1 MLSYLILYYIIL
13 CYLIL
18 YYIILYY
25 VILSYIILSYII
37 LSYIILYYIILY
49 YLIYLSIYPS
59 LSPSMYIYMYNPRY
73 IYIYIYSQKIY
84 DSTIS
89 FFHLR
94 DQGDRQATTKA
105 LSQNEEA
112 KSQET
117 EEKHLLLRFF
127 LGFSVFGS
135 SFWVSILVRSKTVRQ
150 FKKTTTNI
158 TFLAIRCKVTIPFL
172 EGAVQI
178 CEEKIGETPRVKHQ
192 SCAQPKLTFSQAEF
206 VLNS

>member
-1 MLSYLILYYIIL
+1 MLSYLILYYLIL
-13 CYLIL
+13 YYLIL
-18 YYIILYY
+18 YYL
-25 VILSYIILSYII
+25 I
-37 LSYIILYYIILY
+37 LSYIILYYIILS
-49 YLIYLSIYPS
+49 IYLSIHLS
-59 LSPSMYIYMYNPRY
+59 LPPCIYMYNPR
-73 IYIYIYSQKIY
+73 YIYIYSQKIY

-117 EEKHLLLRFF
+117 EEKHLLLRRFF

>member
-1 MLSYLILYYIIL
+1 MLSYLILYYLIL
-13 CYLIL
+13 YYLIL
-18 YYIILYY
+18 YYL
-25 VILSYIILSYII
+25 ILS
-37 LSYIILYYIILY
+37 YIILY

-59 LSPSMYIYMYNPRY
+59 LSPSMYIYMYNPR
-73 IYIYIYSQKIY
+73 YIYIYSQKIY

-117 EEKHLLLRFF
+117 EEKHLLLRRFF

>member
-1 MLSYLILYYIIL
+1 MLSYL
-13 CYLIL
+13 
-18 YYIILYY
+18 
-25 VILSYIILSYII
+25 S
-37 LSYIILYYIILY
+37 
-49 YLIYLSIYPS
+49 IYLSIHLSISVS
-59 LSPSMYIYMYNPRY
+59 LHVYIY
-73 IYIYIYSQKIY
+73 ICIIHVIYIYSQKIY

-117 EEKHLLLRFF
+117 EEKHLLLRRFF

-178 CEEKIGETPRVKHQ
+178 WRKNWGNAESQ
-192 SCAQPKLTFSQAEF
+192 APKLCTAEANLF
-206 VLNS
+206 TGWICLEFLELEP